1 MTKMTDLILPVL
13 AALLIALAVIKLFQ
27 SSITCLRLMK
37 IPLKSCTNTH
47 WVKQIDRSDIP
58 IEIEQILAKAE
69 APLTALGFHYAF
81 AERLESFSTSD
92 KEPFYC
98 HVYFHPDTSTY
109 ASVLPSV
116 LPETGQ
122 LYSVELTTFLSS
134 SEIITTMNGF
144 SHYQLSTPAW
154 YHCHD
159 HYVATLEQQWQN
171 HCQTLNNTPIQPK
184 QPRVDDYI
192 AMQNRFYNEL
202 LTTWREKGWLVA
214 TRDNLWRYSFRAALK
229 LTFKISK
236 GHRKM
241 QLVLKKNRPKTT
253 ESDINTQIAT
263 EVQAFERLVA
273 AENNQQQSGWLVKT
287 LVFMIS
293 VLAFSVA
300 FGLVFSWYTVLILLG
315 VLMVHEFGHLLGM
328 RLFGYRDLFI
338 LFIPLL
344 GAVATG
350 KKEEAT
356 PTQKLIV
363 YLLGP
368 VPGLVFGLVALQLG
382 QLTHHSLWMEIGLI
396 AVLLNYFNLLP
407 ITPLDGGRI
416 METLFFVRFP
426 RAQFVFVL
434 ASILTLAVGAWWLES
449 IVLSILVILLS
460 FIIPAQWR
468 WSQAAAQIAKTLPRD
483 ANRETRLRLILQT
496 LSQPPNHR
504 QAFTTRFHTAKSL
517 LQHFSNPLP
526 TLKVSVLG
534 GLIYLLILG
543 MPIYLVFN
551 PLPSWLNI
559 NPLVALFD
567 TTACGKYSEE
577 PDWEAQL
584 SQADSDEARWE
595 ILMEAGHCQ
604 REVWD
609 YQKAHHYYQRAMRIA
624 EQFPRS
630 DERVVETLVQ
640 LAAHSDSTEAAHQ
653 YYSNALTLLE
663 QHHGPN
669 HPRIA
674 DILEAASLE
683 LSATPEKKIEQLK
696 RAIRIRAI
704 NGLEQTANNALTWE
718 RLAYSYAQ
726 AGQIEAAKQALQ
738 RSFAISE
745 PNEAAS
751 RHLLMAIDSLATF
764 YLNQQQPDGVQQLL
778 ENHLVP
784 PDQFNNQDTTHLVY
798 LLGWAY
804 LLQDQLPKARDAF
817 EKALAGAIQ
826 RCETAVGSSIRSYFK
841 PKTGCDASGWYLT
854 DYLFNLAYVELRLQN
869 IEALDRYVD
878 EIKQTY
884 EYDYQSMASYAD
896 YLQGVIAQSDQP
908 NNSWLFKRTTAQ
920 LEVYQY
926 ILSKEQ

>member
-1 MTKMTDLILPVL
+1 MTDLILPAL
-13 AALLIALAVIKLFQ
+13 AALIIALALIKLFQ
-27 SSITCLRLMK
+27 YSITCLRLMK
-37 IPLKSCTNTH
+37 IRLKPCSNTH

-58 IEIEQILAKAE
+58 IKIEQILAKAE
-69 APLTALGFHYAF
+69 TPLTALCFQYAF
-81 AERLESFSTSD
+81 AERIEGFYTND
-92 KEPFYC
+92 KEPYYS
-98 HVYFHPDTSTY
+98 HVYYNPDTNTY

-122 LYSVELTTFLSS
+122 LYSVELTTFLST
-134 SEIITTMNGF
+134 SEIMTTMNGF

-159 HYVATLEQQWQN
+159 HYVASLEQQWHN
-171 HCQTLNNTPIQPK
+171 HCQTLNNTPIQPT

-214 TRDNLWRYSFRAALK
+214 TCNNLWRYSFLAALK

-236 GHRKM
+236 GHRKL
-241 QLVLKKNRPKTT
+241 QSVLKQNPPKTT

-273 AENNQQQSGWLVKT
+273 AENNQQHSGWLVKT
-287 LVFMIS
+287 LLFLLS
-293 VLAFSVA
+293 VLVFSVA

-368 VPGLVFGLVALQLG
+368 VPGLVFGLMALQIG
-382 QLTHHSLWMEIGLI
+382 QLTHHALWTEIGLI
-396 AVLLNYFNLLP
+396 AVLLNYVNLLP

-426 RAQFVFVL
+426 RAQFVFVVL
-434 ASILTLAVGAWWLES
+434 SILTLAVGAWWLES

-460 FIIPAQWR
+460 FIIPTQWR

-496 LSQPPNHR
+496 LSQPPHHQ

-517 LQHFSNPLP
+517 LQHFYNPLP

-551 PLPSWLNI
+551 PLSSWLNLG
-559 NPLVALFD
+559 PLVALFD
-567 TTACGKYSEE
+567 TTACGKYSNE
-577 PDWEAQL
+577 PDWDAQL
-584 SQADSDEARWE
+584 NQADSDEARWE
-595 ILMEAGHCQ
+595 ILMKAGQCQ

-609 YQKAHHYYQRAMRIA
+609 YQKAQQYYQRALRIA
-624 EQFPRS
+624 EKQFPRS
-630 DERVVETLVQ
+630 DERVVDTLVQ
-640 LAAHSDSTEAAHQ
+640 LAAHSETEASHQ
-653 YYSNALTLLE
+653 YYQNALTRLE
-663 QHHGPN
+663 QHHGSN

-674 DILEAASLE
+674 DILEATSLE
-683 LSATPEKKIEQLK
+683 LSATPEKQIEQLK
-696 RAIRIRAI
+696 RAIHIRAI
-704 NGLEQTANNALTWE
+704 NGLAQTPKNALTWE
-718 RLAYSYAQ
+718 RLGYAYAH
-726 AGQIEAAKQALQ
+726 AGQREAAKHALQ
-738 RSFAISE
+738 RSFAITE
-745 PNEAAS
+745 PNEAPS
-751 RHLLMAIDSLATF
+751 RHLLMAIESLATF
-764 YLNQQQPDGVQQLL
+764 YLNQQQPKEVQQLL
-778 ENHLVP
+778 ENQLVP
-784 PDQFNNQDTTHLVY
+784 PQFNNTTHLAY

-804 LLQDQLPKARDAF
+804 LLQEQLPKARAAF
-817 EKALAGAIQ
+817 EKALASARQ
-826 RCETAVGSSIRSYFK
+826 RCETSVGSSIRSYFK
-841 PKTGCDASGWYLT
+841 QKPGCDASGWYLT
-854 DYLFNLAYVELRLQN
+854 DYLFNLAYIELRLQN
-869 IEALDRYVD
+869 TEALDKYID

-884 EYDYQSMASYAD
+884 KNDHQSMANYAD
-896 YLQGVIAQSDQP
+896 YLQGVIAQNTQP
-908 NNSWLFKRTTAQ
+908 NHSWLFKRTTAQ

-926 ILSKEQ
+926 ILSKEQHQVP